1 VIGRGGCW
9 LLGGDGPIP
18 NLIYTHGPGD
28 VLDLLLAEILE
39 GGIQLVAD
47 LVAHDPA
54 DADPARLCEGF

>member
-1 VIGRGGCW
+1 VIGAGRVLAPWWGW
-9 LLGGDGPIP
+9 PDP
-18 NLIYTHGPGD
+18 NPIYTHWPGD